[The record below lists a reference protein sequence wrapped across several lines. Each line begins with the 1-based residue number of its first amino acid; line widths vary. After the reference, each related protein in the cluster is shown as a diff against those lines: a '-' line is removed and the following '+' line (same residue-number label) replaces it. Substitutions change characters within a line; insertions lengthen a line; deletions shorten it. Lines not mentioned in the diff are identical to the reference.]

1 MTPRTWLVL
10 GRIVGAHALRGEI
23 RIRFLGEDPQNLE
36 RIGEVGLARDP
47 EEAHPALHAVRG
59 VRGWSG
65 KDELI
70 VELGGI
76 EDRDTAEALRGRWV
90 MARPEQLPALPEGEH
105 YWHELVG
112 CRVETTGG
120 EEIGTVRELWETGG
134 HDLLVVEGEDARRYL
149 VPTAPDLMREVDVAG
164 RRIVIEPVPGL
175 LEPVENGEG
184 GGSCSGSTS
193 SRSFRGSSSRS

>member
-1 MTPRTWLVL
+1 VL
-10 GRIVGAHALRGEI
+10 GRVVGAHGLHGEI
-23 RIRFLGEDPQNLE
+23 RIRFLGEDPRNLV
-36 RIGEVGLARDP
+36 GEVGLARDP
-47 EEAHPALHAVRG
+47 EEAHPALHEVRRVRG
-59 VRGWSG
+59 GSG
-65 KDELI
+65 AGELV
-70 VELGGI
+70 VELDGI
-76 EDRDTAEALRGRWV
+76 EDRDTAEGLRGCWV
-90 MARPEQLPALPEGEH
+90 LLRLERLPALPEGEH

-120 EEIGTVRELWETGG
+120 ERVGTVRELWETGG
-134 HDLLVVEGEDARRYL
+134 HDLLVVEDESARRYL

-193 SRSFRGSSSRS
+193 SRSFRGSSSSS